1 MGKVVY
7 MALQKEIMMKTIK
20 FNAPCHI
27 GDTVYYVWARKK
39 NNKYTFK
46 MKKRVAYGFLI
57 ENFRQCV
64 CVKDKSGTD
73 RTIDVPM
80 HCVSTEKDVAKA
92 VYDRLVSDYGKKK
105 WIYTNKPYV
114 TPEIEMY
121 AVLSDDNFSES
132 ISVKSEYE
140 LGERFVNRYKE
151 QDAVTGI
158 LVKNEND
165 IASVLGEDGGVYSFL
180 ELERD

>member
-1 MGKVVY
+1 
-7 MALQKEIMMKTIK
+7 MKTIIFK
-20 FNAPCHI
+20 SPCKI

-46 MKKRVAYGFLI
+46 MKKRVACGFLI
-57 ENFRQCV
+57 EDFRQCV

-73 RTIDVPM
+73 GTIDIPM
-80 HCVSTEKDVAKA
+80 HCVSTEKDVAMA
-92 VYDRLVSDYGKKK
+92 VYDRLISGYGKKR
-105 WIYTNKPYV
+105 WIDINKPYI

-151 QDAVTGI
+151 QDVVTGI
-158 LVKNEND
+158 LVTNETD
-165 IASVLGEDGGVYSFL
+165 TASVLGEDGGIYSFL
-180 ELERD
+180 ELEKD

>member
-1 MGKVVY
+1 
-7 MALQKEIMMKTIK
+7 MKTITFK
-20 FNAPCHI
+20 SPCKI
-27 GDTVYYVWARKK
+27 GDTIYYVWTRRK

-46 MKKRVAYGFLI
+46 MKKRVACGFLI
-57 ENFRQCV
+57 KNFQQFV

-73 RTIDVPM
+73 GTIDVPM
-80 HCVSTEKDVAKA
+80 HCVSIDKDAVRA
-92 VYDRLVSDYGKKK
+92 VYDRLVSGYRKKK
-105 WIYTNKPYV
+105 WIDINKLYV

-151 QDAVTGI
+151 QDTVTGI
-158 LVKNEND
+158 LVTNENK
-165 IASVLGEDGGVYSFL
+165 IASVLGEDGGIYSFL

>member
-1 MGKVVY
+1 
-7 MALQKEIMMKTIK
+7 MKTITFK
-20 FNAPCHI
+20 SPCQI
-27 GDTVYYVWARKK
+27 GDTIYYVWARKK

-46 MKKRVAYGFLI
+46 MKKHVACGFLS
-57 ENFRQCV
+57 EDFRQCV

-73 RTIDVPM
+73 GTIDIPM
-80 HCVSTEKDVAKA
+80 HCVSTEKDVVKA
-92 VYDRLVSDYGKKK
+92 VYDRLVSGYGKKK
-105 WIYTNKPYV
+105 WIDINKPYV

-151 QDAVTGI
+151 QDTVTGI
-158 LVKNEND
+158 LVRNENE
-165 IASVLGEDGGVYSFL
+165 IAGVLGEDGGVYSFL
-180 ELERD
+180 ELKEE

>member
-1 MGKVVY
+1 
-7 MALQKEIMMKTIK
+7 MKTIK

-27 GDTVYYVWARKK
+27 GDTIYYVWARKK

-46 MKKRVAYGFLI
+46 MKKSVVLGFLI
-57 ENFRQCV
+57 KNFQQFV

-73 RTIDVPM
+73 GTIDVPM
-80 HCVSTEKDVAKA
+80 HCVSIDNGVVKS
-92 VYDRLVSDYGKKK
+92 VYDRLVAANNKRNTGKAKGSN
-105 WIYTNKPYV
+105 IFST
-114 TPEIEMY
+114 EMY

-165 IASVLGEDGGVYSFL
+165 IASVLGEDGGVYGFL
-180 ELERD
+180 ELKEE

>member
-1 MGKVVY
+1 
-7 MALQKEIMMKTIK
+7 MKTIK

-27 GDTVYYVWARKK
+27 GDAVYYVWARKK

-46 MKKRVAYGFLI
+46 MKKSVARGFVI
-57 ENFRQCV
+57 KDFQQYV
-64 CVKDKSGTD
+64 CVKDRSGAD
-73 RTIDVPM
+73 GTIDIPM
-80 HCVSTEKDVAKA
+80 HCVSIDKYAVRA
-92 VYDRLVSDYGKKK
+92 VYDRLVSGYGKKE
-105 WIYTNKPYV
+105 WIDINKPYA

-151 QDAVTGI
+151 QDTVAGI
-158 LVKNEND
+158 LVRNENE
-165 IASVLGEDGGVYSFL
+165 IASILGEDGGIYGFL
-180 ELERD
+180 ELEED

>member
-1 MGKVVY
+1 
-7 MALQKEIMMKTIK
+7 MKTITFK
-20 FNAPCHI
+20 SPCKI
-27 GDTVYYVWARKK
+27 GDTIYYVWARKK

-46 MKKRVAYGFLI
+46 MKKRVACGFLI
-57 ENFRQCV
+57 EDFRQCV

-73 RTIDVPM
+73 GTIDVPM
-80 HCVSTEKDVAKA
+80 HCVSTEKDVAMA
-92 VYDRLVSDYGKKK
+92 VYDRLVSGYGKKE
-105 WIYTNKPYV
+105 WVDINKPYV

-151 QDAVTGI
+151 QDTVTGI
-158 LVKNEND
+158 LVTNENG
-165 IASVLGEDGGVYSFL
+165 IASILGEDGSVYSFL

>member
-1 MGKVVY
+1 
-7 MALQKEIMMKTIK
+7 MKTFIFK
-20 FNAPCHI
+20 SPCHI

-46 MKKRVAYGFLI
+46 MKKRMVCGFVI
-57 ENFRQCV
+57 KNFQQCV

-73 RTIDVPM
+73 GTIDIPM
-80 HCVSTEKDVAKA
+80 NCVSTEKDVVRAI
-92 VYDRLVSDYGKKK
+92 YDRLVITNNKRNAGKTKRSN
-105 WIYTNKPYV
+105 IFLTA
-114 TPEIEMY
+114 MY

-140 LGERFVNRYKE
+140 LGERFINRYKE
-151 QDAVTGI
+151 QDTVVGI
-158 LVKNEND
+158 LVTNENK

-180 ELERD
+180 ELDRD

>member
-1 MGKVVY
+1 
-7 MALQKEIMMKTIK
+7 MKTITFK
-20 FNAPCHI
+20 SPCKI
-27 GDTVYYVWARKK
+27 GDTIYYVWTRRK

-46 MKKRVAYGFLI
+46 MKKRVACGFVI
-57 ENFRQCV
+57 KDFQQYV
-64 CVKDKSGTD
+64 CVKDKSGAD
-73 RTIDVPM
+73 GTIDIPM
-80 HCVSTEKDVAKA
+80 HCVSIDKDAVRA
-92 VYDRLVSDYGKKK
+92 VYDRLVSGYGKKE
-105 WIYTNKPYV
+105 WIDINKSYV

-151 QDAVTGI
+151 QDTVMGI
-158 LVKNEND
+158 LVRNEND

-180 ELERD
+180 ELEEE

>member
-1 MGKVVY
+1 
-7 MALQKEIMMKTIK
+7 MKTITFK
-20 FNAPCHI
+20 SPCHI
-27 GDTVYYVWARKK
+27 GDTIYYERARKK

-46 MKKRVAYGFLI
+46 MKKSVVLGFLI
-57 ENFRQCV
+57 KDFGQYV
-64 CVKDKSGTD
+64 CVKDKHGTD
-73 RTIDVPM
+73 NMIDIPM

-92 VYDRLVSDYGKKK
+92 VYDRLVSGYGKKK
-105 WIYTNKPYV
+105 WIDINKPYV

-140 LGERFVNRYKE
+140 LGERFINRYKE
-151 QDAVTGI
+151 QDTVTGI
-158 LVKNEND
+158 LVTNETD

-180 ELERD
+180 ELEID

>member
-1 MGKVVY
+1 
-7 MALQKEIMMKTIK
+7 MKTIK
-20 FNAPCHI
+20 FKAPCHI
-27 GDTVYYVWARKK
+27 GDTIYYVWARKK

-46 MKKRVAYGFLI
+46 MKKSVVLGFLI
-57 ENFRQCV
+57 EDFRQCV

-73 RTIDVPM
+73 GTIDVPM
-80 HCVSTEKDVAKA
+80 HCVSTEKDVAVA
-92 VYDRLVSDYGKKK
+92 VYDRLVSGYGKKER
-105 WIYTNKPYV
+105 IDINKPCV

-132 ISVKSEYE
+132 ISIKSEYE

-151 QDAVTGI
+151 QDTATGI
-158 LVKNEND
+158 LVTNENE

-180 ELERD
+180 ELKEE